1 MGFIQCLYCWVR
13 ADVFFG
19 DEPKNLIKPSI
30 SGILYHKRI
39 FKDSQQ
45 TVHVVKEWLWDVLEQ
60 WHYNRISELLYP
72 TGNYM
77 FKLTIETLDQG
88 VKYVQSK
95 QQTHRNDL
103 IASFL
108 FLYC

>member
-1 MGFIQCLYCWVR
+1 MDFIQCLYCWVR
-13 ADVFFG
+13 ADIFFG
-19 DEPKNLIKPSI
+19 DEPKNLINPSI

-45 TVHVVKEWLWDVLEQ
+45 TVHVVKEWLRDVLEQ
-60 WHYNRISELLYP
+60 WHNNRTSELLYP

-77 FKLTIETLDQG
+77 FKLTIEILDQG

-95 QQTHRNDL
+95 Q
-103 IASFL
+103 
-108 FLYC
+108 